1 MPLKFNIYIYIY
13 IYIVIIIIMLIKE
26 NSRKLLLYTFF
37 LGVLNKS
44 WYFTSRNLNL
54 AAKSKKKK
62 QTNLSH

>member
-26 NSRKLLLYTFF
+26 NSRKLFLYTFV

-44 WYFTSRNLNL
+44 
-54 AAKSKKKK
+54 
-62 QTNLSH
+62 